1 MVTMQLF
8 LVANSMNYT
17 DKIVLS
23 CHQTFKQKSVDG
35 YCYSSESTVRT
46 SAVDQTCLSSSSSL
60 HFKISRQIFFRR
72 GRSVISR
79 SHKFFPQTCS
89 TRESWKEPIL
99 LTPSFECWAQS
110 SHEPSKIG
118 LLGYYEPGHEVW
130 SFKSS
135 KIRPSDK
142 VLNHIKVFSSTWL
155 WTLPPTAFVKSIA

>member
-23 CHQTFKQKSVDG
+23 CHQTCEQKSVDG
-35 YCYSSESTVRT
+35 YCSESTVRT
-46 SAVDQTCLSSSSSL
+46 TAVDQTCLSSSSSL
-60 HFKISRQIFFRR
+60 QFKISRQIFFRR

-89 TRESWKEPIL
+89 TRKSWKEPIL
-99 LTPSFECWAQS
+99 LTPSFEAQI

-118 LLGYYEPGHEVW
+118 LWGYSEPGHEVW
-130 SFKSS
+130 SFNSS
-135 KIRPSDK
+135 KIRQTDK